1 MYQQALVWFPAKGG
15 SAKLKADPLYKNL
28 RVRTEGRDVF
38 VEENY
43 DHQLYG
49 ATSFV
54 SVLSL
59 PIVLD
64 QLVPKLAA
72 AVDGN
77 PPTSA

>member
-1 MYQQALVWFPAKGG
+1 MYQEALVWFPAKGG
-15 SAKLKADPLYKNL
+15 TAKLKVDPLYRNL

-43 DHQLYG
+43 DDQLYG
-49 ATSFV
+49 ATSVV

-64 QLVPKLAA
+64 QQAA
-72 AVDGN
+72 RL
-77 PPTSA
+77 